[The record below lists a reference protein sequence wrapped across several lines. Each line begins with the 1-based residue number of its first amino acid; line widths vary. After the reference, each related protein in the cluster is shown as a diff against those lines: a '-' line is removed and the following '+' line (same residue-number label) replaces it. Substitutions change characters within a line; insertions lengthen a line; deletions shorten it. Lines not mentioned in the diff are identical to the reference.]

1 MINAKTI
8 FFYTYIFYV
17 FLSKSKSNHLG
28 WETCVCREKKPGVLI
43 SENNPE
49 GWASVQEQ

>member
-1 MINAKTI
+1 M
-8 FFYTYIFYV
+8 FFSPKVRATTWGEKLVYV
-17 FLSKSKSNHLG
+17 EK
-28 WETCVCREKKPGVLI
+28 KKPGVLI